1 MAKPR
6 VKAENQEADNGE
18 RSRPGLGSRAEAGEE
33 TKQTASRLSQLAS
46 SRIVQLPADLVP
58 RAMFFTNGSGTHR
71 DKLSSF
77 ELALREAGVATANL
91 VSVSSIFP
99 PHCKVIPRNQGIKLI
114 RPGQVVFAVMTRQST
129 NEPHRLIA
137 ASIGLAR
144 PTNPEAHGYLSE
156 HNSFGETKQKAGD
169 YGEDL
174 AASML
179 ATTLGLAFDPDRAW
193 DERKEVFRMSGQI
206 VHTSSTTRTA
216 TGHKKGLWTTVVALG
231 VFIL

>member
-1 MAKPR
+1 MARTR
-6 VKAENQEADNGE
+6 VKLDNQDAGTGE
-18 RSRPGLGSRAEAGEE
+18 RSRPGQLSRPEAGEE
-33 TKQTASRLSQLAS
+33 SRGTTPRVSDLAS
-46 SRIVQLPADLVP
+46 GRIMQIPGDLVP

-99 PHCKVIPRNQGIKLI
+99 PHCKVIPRNQGVRLI

-144 PTNPEAHGYLSE
+144 PTNPDAHGYLSE

-169 YGEDL
+169 YAEDL

-231 VFIL
+231 VFVL

>member
-1 MAKPR
+1 MAKTR
-6 VKAENQEADNGE
+6 AKADNHGADNGE
-18 RSRPGLGSRAEAGEE
+18 RSRPGQLVRSAAGDQGDETTGRATQIGSG
-33 TKQTASRLSQLAS
+33 
-46 SRIVQLPADLVP
+46 RIVQLPHDLVP

-99 PHCKVIPRNQGIKLI
+99 PRCKVITRNQGVNLI

-129 NEPHRLIA
+129 SEPHRLIA

-144 PTNPEAHGYLSE
+144 PTNPDAHGYLSE
-156 HNSFGETKQKAGD
+156 HDSFGETKQKAGD
-169 YGEDL
+169 YAEDL

>member
-1 MAKPR
+1 MAKTR
-6 VKAENQEADNGE
+6 VKADKQDAGSGE
-18 RSRPGLGSRAEAGEE
+18 RSRPGLASRPDLGEESREAGAR
-33 TKQTASRLSQLAS
+33 TSQLGS
-46 SRIVQLPADLVP
+46 TRIVQLPHDLVP

-129 NEPHRLIA
+129 SEPHRLIA

-156 HNSFGETKQKAGD
+156 HDSFGETKQKAGD
-169 YGEDL
+169 YAEDL